1 MTAVA
6 VLVLA
11 LVHVDADVL
20 PLVGRSLV
28 QFLHPRGALALVTT
42 LEVVAEV
49 RAASVLVRALVLV
62 DAGVVVGVEVEAGR
76 AVADVRPVA
85 VGAEVGAAGVR
96 AALVD
101 VKARVVVRRY
111 LEAFV
116 ANALVR
122 TGDVDA
128 VMLALGQLQ
137 LALVHVSA
145 VEVILELVP
154 RQTGARK
161 GTLCVGTLLP
171 GKVTCWE
178 RHLQK
183 QHVF

>member
-1 MTAVA
+1 MFSI
-6 VLVLA
+6 
-11 LVHVDADVL
+11 
-20 PLVGRSLV
+20 VGRSFV
-28 QFLHPRGALALVTT
+28 QFLHPRRAAALVAS

-76 AVADVRPVA
+76 AVADVRAVA
-85 VGAEVGAAGVR
+85 VGAEVGAAGVG

-101 VKARVVVRRY
+101 VKARVVVRRQ

-128 VMLALGQLQ
+128 VVLALGQLQ
-137 LALVHVSA
+137 QALVHVGA

-154 RQTGARK
+154 RKTRTRK
-161 GTLCVGTLLP
+161 GALCVGALLA
-171 GKVTCWE
+171 GRGRCGE
-178 RHLQK
+178 RNTRQY
-183 QHVF
+183 VF